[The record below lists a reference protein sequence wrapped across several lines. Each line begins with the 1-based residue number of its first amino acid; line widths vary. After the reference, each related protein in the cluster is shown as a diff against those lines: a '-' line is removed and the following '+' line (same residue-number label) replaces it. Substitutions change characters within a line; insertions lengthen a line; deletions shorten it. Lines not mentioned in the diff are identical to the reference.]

1 MNATPATR
9 AVPDLFQRDPTS
21 MRASTDAAVA
31 QTATTI
37 RVSSNASSPVTR
49 WRSGRRSVEVSPRS
63 TRTAGGE
70 ELGDEAEG
78 GQFGECDYVLVLLV
92 LLGSPAAS
100 GAGLGTL
107 LAVVTGRSP
116 VLVEVPADRNTTR
129 PRLA

>member
-1 MNATPATR
+1 METR
-9 AVPDLFQRDPTS
+9 PRE
-21 MRASTDAAVA
+21 ASL
-31 QTATTI
+31 
-37 RVSSNASSPVTR
+37 AS
-49 WRSGRRSVEVSPRS
+49 
-63 TRTAGGE
+63 AII
-70 ELGDEAEG
+70 
-78 GQFGECDYVLVLLV
+78 FLV